1 MIKIKQAVIVEG
13 KYDKIKLS
21 SVIDTL
27 IITTDGF
34 SVFKNKEKLDLIRR
48 LAENHGIV
56 ILTDSDSAGFKIRNY
71 IKGCTKN
78 GKITNI
84 YIPDIFGKEKRKSSP
99 SKEGKIGVEGV
110 PVAILKQAFEKFGIS
125 ASEDEDCENNEN
137 SENCKI
143 KQKEITKI
151 MLYDDGFIGKD
162 GSGKKR
168 KKLLKLLSLPE
179 ILSVN
184 GLLEVLNSMYSRE
197 EYENAVKEIKIT
209 ENEVVS

>member
-48 LAENHGIV
+48 LAENQGIV

-162 GSGKKR
+162 GSGEKR

-197 EYENAVKEIKIT
+197 EYENAVNEIEIT